1 MNVAGRAP
9 DIHYAKSGGLNIAFS
24 VTGEGPDLVVAPGFI
39 SHLDIMWEEPSV
51 VHFYSR
57 LASFRRV
64 VTFDKRGTGLSD
76 PVMHAP
82 TLEESVDDL
91 GAVMDAA
98 GCERA
103 DLVGVS
109 EGGTMAMM
117 MAAGHPDRVKA
128 LILYGTFSRLLRAT
142 GYPLGVTEAQ
152 LSALIEVS
160 AGDWG
165 DGVGV
170 GAWAPS
176 RRGAGDFRKWW
187 ARLQRV
193 AASPG
198 MVRNIFALYPQLDIR
213 DVLPAIQV
221 PTLVLHRRD
230 DRMVALD
237 LGRYVADHIP
247 GATFVE
253 TDGADHLFFTGDA
266 DTVLDEI
273 EEFLTGVRP
282 LPVVERV
289 LATVLF
295 TDIVD
300 STKRAV
306 ELGDQRW
313 KELLGRHDAL
323 VRRQLERF
331 HGREVNTTGDGF
343 LARFDGPA
351 RAIRCAMAIRDVLR
365 SLGLE
370 VRAGV
375 HTGEVE
381 LSDRDISGIAVHL
394 AARVAAAAGPG
405 EVLVSRIVVDLV
417 AGSGLSFADHG
428 EHALKG
434 VDGLWGLFAV
444 EG

>member
-1 MNVAGRAP
+1 MNVAGRVP

-24 VTGEGPDLVVAPGFI
+24 VIGEGPDLVVAPGFI

-76 PVMHAP
+76 PVMQAP

-91 GAVMDAA
+91 RAVMDAA

-109 EGGTMAMM
+109 EGGTMAMLM
-117 MAAGHPDRVKA
+117 TASHPDRVNA
-128 LILYGTFSRLLRAT
+128 LVLYGTFSRLLRAPD
-142 GYPLGVTEAQ
+142 YPLGVTEEQ
-152 LSALIEVS
+152 LSELVEVS
-160 AGDWG
+160 SKGWG
-165 DGVGV
+165 EGVGL

-176 RRGAGDFRKWW
+176 RRGDADFRRWW

-221 PTLVLHRRD
+221 PTLVLHRRT
-230 DRMVALD
+230 DRMVWLEM
-237 LGRYVADHIP
+237 GRYLADRIHW
-247 GATFVE
+247 AKFVE
-253 TDGADHLFFTGDA
+253 VDGDDHLFFTGDA
-266 DTVLDEI
+266 DTVIDEI

-282 LPVVERV
+282 LPAVERV

-306 ELGDQRW
+306 ELGDERW
-313 KELLGRHDAL
+313 KELLGRHDAQ
-323 VRRQLERF
+323 VRRQLARF

-365 SLGLE
+365 SLDLE

-381 LSDRDISGIAVHL
+381 LRDDDISGI
-394 AARVAAAAGPG
+394 AARVAAAAAAG

-417 AGSGLSFADHG
+417 AGSGLSFATRG
-428 EHALKG
+428 EHSLKG
-434 VDGLWGLFAV
+434 VAGEWGLFAV

>member
-1 MNVAGRAP
+1 
-9 DIHYAKSGGLNIAFS
+9 
-24 VTGEGPDLVVAPGFI
+24 
-39 SHLDIMWEEPSV
+39 
-51 VHFYSR
+51 
-57 LASFRRV
+57 
-64 VTFDKRGTGLSD
+64 
-76 PVMHAP
+76 
-82 TLEESVDDL
+82 
-91 GAVMDAA
+91 
-98 GCERA
+98 
-103 DLVGVS
+103 
-109 EGGTMAMM
+109 MAMLM
-117 MAAGHPDRVKA
+117 TASHPDRVNA
-128 LILYGTFSRLLRAT
+128 LVLYGTFSRLLRAPD
-142 GYPLGVTEAQ
+142 YPLGVTEEQ
-152 LSALIEVS
+152 LSELVEVS
-160 AGDWG
+160 ARGWG
-165 DGVGV
+165 EGVGL

-176 RRGAGDFRKWW
+176 RRGDADFRRWW

-221 PTLVLHRRD
+221 PTLVLHRRT
-230 DRMVALD
+230 DRMVWLEM
-237 LGRYVADHIP
+237 GRYLADRIH
-247 GATFVE
+247 GAKFVE
-253 TDGADHLFFTGDA
+253 VDGDDHLFFTGDA

-282 LPVVERV
+282 LPAVERV

-306 ELGDQRW
+306 ELGDERW
-313 KELLGRHDAL
+313 KELLGRHDAQ
-323 VRRQLERF
+323 VRRQLARF

-365 SLGLE
+365 SLDLE

-381 LSDRDISGIAVHL
+381 LRDDDISGIAVHT
-394 AARVAAAAGPG
+394 AARVAAAAAAG

-417 AGSGLSFADHG
+417 AGSGLSFATRG
-428 EHALKG
+428 EHSLKG
-434 VDGLWGLFAV
+434 VTGEWGLFAV

>member
-1 MNVAGRAP
+1 
-9 DIHYAKSGGLNIAFS
+9 
-24 VTGEGPDLVVAPGFI
+24 
-39 SHLDIMWEEPSV
+39 
-51 VHFYSR
+51 
-57 LASFRRV
+57 
-64 VTFDKRGTGLSD
+64 
-76 PVMHAP
+76 
-82 TLEESVDDL
+82 
-91 GAVMDAA
+91 
-98 GCERA
+98 
-103 DLVGVS
+103 
-109 EGGTMAMM
+109 MAMLM
-117 MAAGHPDRVKA
+117 TAGHPDRVKA
-128 LILYGTFSRLLRAT
+128 LVLYGTFSRLLQAPD
-142 GYPLGVTEAQ
+142 YPLGVTKEQ

-160 AGDWG
+160 AKGWG
-165 DGVGV
+165 EGVGL

-176 RRGAGDFRKWW
+176 EQGDADLRRWW

-221 PTLVLHRRD
+221 PTLVVHRRHD
-230 DRMVALD
+230 KMVRLEM
-237 LGRYVADHIP
+237 GRYLADRIA
-247 GATFVE
+247 GAKFVE
-253 TDGADHLFFTGDA
+253 LDGTDHLFFTGDA
-266 DTVLDEI
+266 DTMLDEI

-282 LPVVERV
+282 VPAVERV

-306 ELGDQRW
+306 ELGDGRW
-313 KELLGRHDAL
+313 KELLGMHDAQ

-331 HGREVNTTGDGF
+331 RGHEVNTTGDGF

-370 VRAGV
+370 VRAGI

-381 LSDRDISGIAVHL
+381 LRDDDISGIAVHI
-394 AARVAAAAGPG
+394 AARVAAAAAAG

-417 AGSGLSFADHG
+417 AGSGLSFAARG
-428 EHALKG
+428 EHSLKG
-434 VDGLWGLFAV
+434 VAGEWGLFAV

>member
-1 MNVAGRAP
+1 M
-9 DIHYAKSGGLNIAFS
+9 
-24 VTGEGPDLVVAPGFI
+24 TGEGPDLVVAPGFI
-39 SHLDIMWEEPSV
+39 SHLDIMWQEPSV

-57 LASFRRV
+57 LATFRRV
-64 VTFDKRGTGLSD
+64 ITFDKRGTGLSD
-76 PVMHAP
+76 PEMHAP
-82 TLEESVDDL
+82 TLEESIDDL

-103 DLVGVS
+103 DLLGIS
-109 EGGTMAMM
+109 EGGTMAILMT
-117 MAAGHPDRVKA
+117 ASHPDRVNA
-128 LILYGTFSRLLRAT
+128 LVLYGTFSRLLRAPD
-142 GYPLGVTEAQ
+142 YPLGVTEEQ
-152 LSALIEVS
+152 LSKLVEVS
-160 AGDWG
+160 AKGWG
-165 DGVGV
+165 KGVGL

-176 RRGAGDFRKWW
+176 RRGDADLRRWW
-187 ARLQRV
+187 ALLQRV

-221 PTLVLHRRD
+221 PTLVLHRRAD
-230 DRMVALD
+230 LMVRPEM
-237 LGRYVADHIP
+237 GRYLADRIH
-247 GATFVE
+247 GAKFVE
-253 TDGADHLFFTGDA
+253 LDGADHLFFTGDT
-266 DTVLDEI
+266 DTLLDEI

-282 LPVVERV
+282 QPSVQRV

-306 ELGDQRW
+306 ELGDGRW
-313 KELLGRHDAL
+313 KELLGRHDTQ

-370 VRAGV
+370 VRAGA

-381 LSDRDISGIAVHL
+381 LRGDDISGIAVHI

-405 EVLVSRIVVDLV
+405 EVFVSRIVVDLV
-417 AGSGLSFADHG
+417 AGSGLSFAARG
-428 EHALKG
+428 EYALTG
-434 VDGLWGLFAV
+434 VAGEWGLFAV

>member
-24 VTGEGPDLVVAPGFI
+24 VIGEGSDLVVAPGFI

-51 VHFYSR
+51 AHFYSR

-64 VTFDKRGTGLSD
+64 VIFDKRGTGLSD
-76 PVMHAP
+76 PTTHAP
-82 TLEESVDDL
+82 TLEQSVDDMR
-91 GAVMDAA
+91 AVMDAA
-98 GCERA
+98 GCESA
-103 DLVGVS
+103 DLVGIS
-109 EGGTMAMM
+109 EGGTMAMLM
-117 MAAGHPDRVKA
+117 TASHPERVKA
-128 LILYGTFSRLLRAT
+128 LALYGTFSRLLQAPD
-142 GYPLGVTEAQ
+142 YPLGVTEEQ
-152 LSALIEVS
+152 LSALIELS
-160 AGDWG
+160 AKGWG
-165 DGVGV
+165 EGVGL

-176 RRGAGDFRKWW
+176 RRGDAGLRGWW

-221 PTLVLHRRD
+221 PTLVLHRRG
-230 DRMVALD
+230 DRMVRLEM
-237 LGRYVADHIP
+237 GRYLADRIP
-247 GATFVE
+247 GSKFVE
-253 TDGADHLFFTGDA
+253 LDGTDHLFFTGDA
-266 DTVLDEI
+266 DALLDEV

-282 LPVVERV
+282 VPAVERV

-306 ELGDQRW
+306 ELGDERW
-313 KELLGRHDAL
+313 KELLGRHDAQ

-331 HGREVNTTGDGF
+331 GGREVNTTGDGF

-351 RAIRCAMAIRDVLR
+351 RAIRCAMAIRDILR

-381 LSDRDISGIAVHL
+381 LRDDDISGIAVHI
-394 AARVAAAAGPG
+394 AARVAAAARAG

-417 AGSGLSFADHG
+417 AGSGLSFAARG
-428 EHALKG
+428 EHTLKG
-434 VDGLWGLFAV
+434 VAGEWGLFAV

>member
-9 DIHYAKSGGLNIAFS
+9 DIRYAKSGGINIAFS

-76 PVMHAP
+76 PAMDAP

-91 GAVMDAA
+91 RAVMDAA
-98 GCERA
+98 GCDRA
-103 DLVGVS
+103 DLLGIS
-109 EGGTMAMM
+109 EGGTMAMLM
-117 MAAGHPDRVKA
+117 TASYPDRVNA
-128 LILYGTFSRLLRAT
+128 LVLYGTFSRLLRAPD
-142 GYPLGVTEAQ
+142 YPLGVTEKQ
-152 LSALIEVS
+152 LSTLVEVS
-160 AGDWG
+160 AKGWG
-165 DGVGV
+165 EGVGL

-176 RRGAGDFRKWW
+176 RRGDADLRRWW

-198 MVRNIFALYPQLDIR
+198 MVSNIFALYPQLDIR

-221 PTLVLHRRD
+221 PALVVHRRN
-230 DRMVALD
+230 DRMVRLEM
-237 LGRYVADHIP
+237 GRYIADRIP
-247 GATFVE
+247 GAKFVE
-253 TDGADHLFFTGDA
+253 FDGTDHLFFTGDA

-282 LPVVERV
+282 LPAVERV

-300 STKRAV
+300 STKRAA
-306 ELGDQRW
+306 ELGDERW
-313 KELLGRHDAL
+313 RELLGRHDAQ
-323 VRRQLERF
+323 VRRQLDRF
-331 HGREVNTTGDGF
+331 GGREVNTTGDGF

-381 LSDRDISGIAVHL
+381 LHDDAISGIAVHI
-394 AARVAAAAGPG
+394 AARVAAAAGAG

-417 AGSGLSFADHG
+417 AGSGLSFASRG
-428 EHALKG
+428 EHTLKG
-434 VDGLWGLFAV
+434 VAGEWGLFAV
-444 EG
+444 EV

>member
-9 DIHYAKSGGLNIAFS
+9 DIRYAKSGGINIAFS

-76 PVMHAP
+76 PAMDAP

-91 GAVMDAA
+91 RAVMDAA
-98 GCERA
+98 GCDRA
-103 DLVGVS
+103 DLLGIS
-109 EGGTMAMM
+109 EGGTMAMLM
-117 MAAGHPDRVKA
+117 TASYPDRVNA
-128 LILYGTFSRLLRAT
+128 LVLYGTFSRLLRAPD
-142 GYPLGVTEAQ
+142 YPLGVTEKQ
-152 LSALIEVS
+152 LSTLVEVS
-160 AGDWG
+160 AKGWG
-165 DGVGV
+165 EGVGL

-176 RRGAGDFRKWW
+176 RRGDADLRRWW

-198 MVRNIFALYPQLDIR
+198 MVSNIFALYPQLDIR

-230 DRMVALD
+230 DRMVMLEM
-237 LGRYVADHIP
+237 GRYLADRIA
-247 GATFVE
+247 GAKFVE
-253 TDGADHLFFTGDA
+253 LDGTDHLFFTGDA
-266 DTVLDEI
+266 DSLLDEV

-282 LPVVERV
+282 LPAVERV
-289 LATVLF
+289 LTTVLF

-300 STKRAV
+300 STKRAA
-306 ELGDQRW
+306 ELGDERW
-313 KELLGRHDAL
+313 KELLGRHDAQ

-331 HGREVNTTGDGF
+331 HGHEVNTTGDGF

-381 LSDRDISGIAVHL
+381 LHDDAISGIAVHI
-394 AARVAAAAGPG
+394 AARVAAAAGAG

-417 AGSGLSFADHG
+417 AGSGLSFASRG
-428 EHALKG
+428 EHTLKG
-434 VDGLWGLFAV
+434 VAGEWGLFAV
-444 EG
+444 EV

>member
-1 MNVAGRAP
+1 MNVAGGAP

-24 VTGEGPDLVVAPGFI
+24 VTGQGPDLVVAPGFI
-39 SHLDIMWEEPSV
+39 SHLDIMWQEPSV

-91 GAVMDAA
+91 RAVMDAA

-109 EGGTMAMM
+109 EGGTMAML
-117 MAAGHPDRVKA
+117 MAAGHPDRVNA
-128 LILYGTFSRLLRAT
+128 LILYGTFCRLLRT
-142 GYPLGVTEAQ
+142 PGYPLGVTEAQ
-152 LSALIEVS
+152 LSSLVEVS
-160 AGDWG
+160 SAGWG
-165 DGVGV
+165 EGVGL

-176 RRGAGDFRKWW
+176 RRGDADFRQWW

-253 TDGADHLFFTGDA
+253 AAGSDHLFFTGDA

-273 EEFLTGVRP
+273 EEFLTGIRP

-313 KELLGRHDAL
+313 KELLGRHDAQ
-323 VRRQLERF
+323 VRRQLARF
-331 HGREVNTTGDGF
+331 QGREVNTTGDGF

-351 RAIRCAMAIRDVLR
+351 RAIRCAVAIRDVLR

-381 LSDRDISGIAVHL
+381 LRGDDISGIAVHI
-394 AARVAAAAGPG
+394 AARVAAAAAAG
-405 EVLVSRIVVDLV
+405 EVLASRIVVDLV
-417 AGSGLSFADHG
+417 AGSGLSFAARG
-428 EHALKG
+428 EHILKG
-434 VDGLWGLFAV
+434 VAGEWGLFAV

>member
-1 MNVAGRAP
+1 MNVGARTP
-9 DIHYAKSGGLNIAFS
+9 DVHYAKSGGVNIAFA

-51 VHFYSR
+51 LHFYSR

-76 PVMHAP
+76 PVMQAP

-91 GAVMDAA
+91 RAVMDAA
-98 GCERA
+98 GCDQA

-109 EGGTMAMM
+109 EGGTMAML
-117 MAAGHPDRVKA
+117 MAASHPDRVKA
-128 LILYGTFSRLLRAT
+128 LVLFGTFSRLLEAPD
-142 GYPLGVTEAQ
+142 YPLGVTKEQ
-152 LSALIEVS
+152 LSALVEVS
-160 AGDWG
+160 AKGWG
-165 DGVGV
+165 EGIGL

-176 RRGAGDFRKWW
+176 MRDDADLRRWW

-198 MVRNIFALYPQLDIR
+198 MVRNIFALYPKLDIR
-213 DVLPAIQV
+213 DVLPAIKV

-230 DRMVALD
+230 DRMVRLEM
-237 LGRYVADHIP
+237 GRYLAGRIP
-247 GATFVE
+247 EAKFVE
-253 TDGADHLFFTGDA
+253 LDGADHLFFVGDA
-266 DTVLDEI
+266 DMLLDEV

-282 LPVVERV
+282 VPAVERV

-306 ELGDQRW
+306 ELGDERW
-313 KELLGRHDAL
+313 KELLAKHDNQ

-331 HGREVNTTGDGF
+331 HGHEVNTTGDGF
-343 LARFDGPA
+343 LVRFDGPA
-351 RAIRCAMAIRDVLR
+351 RAIRCAMAIREVLR

-381 LSDRDISGIAVHL
+381 LRDHDISGIAVHI
-394 AARVAAAAGPG
+394 AARVAAAAGAG
-405 EVLVSRIVVDLV
+405 EVFVSRIVVDLV
-417 AGSGLSFADHG
+417 AGSGLSFAARG
-428 EHALKG
+428 EQALKG
-434 VDGLWGLFAV
+434 VAGEWGLFAV

>member
-1 MNVAGRAP
+1 MNVGGRAP
-9 DIHYAKSGGLNIAFS
+9 DIHYAESGGLNIAFTA
-24 VTGEGPDLVVAPGFI
+24 TGAGPDLVVAPGFI

-51 VHFYSR
+51 VHFFSR

-64 VTFDKRGTGLSD
+64 VTFDKRGAGLSD

-91 GAVMDAA
+91 RAVMDAA

-103 DLVGVS
+103 DIVGIS
-109 EGGTMAMM
+109 EGGTMATLMT
-117 MAAGHPDRVKA
+117 ASHPERVNA
-128 LILYGTFSRLLRAT
+128 LVLYGAFSRLLRAPD
-142 GYPLGVTEAQ
+142 YPLGVTEKE

-160 AGDWG
+160 AKGWG
-165 DGVGV
+165 EGVGL

-176 RRGAGDFRKWW
+176 RRDDADLRRWW

-198 MVRNIFALYPQLDIR
+198 MVRNIFALYPQVDIR

-221 PTLVLHRRD
+221 PTLVVHRRN
-230 DRMVALD
+230 DRMVTLD
-237 LGRYVADHIP
+237 MGRYLADRIQGAKFVA
-247 GATFVE
+247 V
-253 TDGADHLFFTGDA
+253 DGTDHLFFTGDA
-266 DTVLDEI
+266 DAVLDEI

-282 LPVVERV
+282 LPAVERV

-306 ELGDQRW
+306 ELGDERW
-313 KELLGRHDAL
+313 KELLGRHDAQ
-323 VRRQLERF
+323 VRRQLARF
-331 HGREVNTTGDGF
+331 HGREINTTGDGF

-351 RAIRCAMAIRDVLR
+351 RAIRCAMAIRDGLR

-381 LSDRDISGIAVHL
+381 LRDNDISGIAVHI
-394 AARVAAAAGPG
+394 AARVAAAAGAG

-417 AGSGLSFADHG
+417 AGSGLSFAARG
-428 EHALKG
+428 EHTLKG
-434 VDGLWGLFAV
+434 LSGELGLFAV

>member
-1 MNVAGRAP
+1 MNVGGRAP

-64 VTFDKRGTGLSD
+64 VAFDKRGTGLSD

-91 GAVMDAA
+91 RAVMDAA
-98 GCERA
+98 GCKRA
-103 DLVGVS
+103 DILGIS
-109 EGGTMAMM
+109 EGGAMAMLM
-117 MAAGHPDRVKA
+117 TASHPDRVNA
-128 LILYGTFSRLLRAT
+128 LVLYGTFSRLLRAPD
-142 GYPLGVTEAQ
+142 YPLGVTEEQLFELVA
-152 LSALIEVS
+152 LSAE
-160 AGDWG
+160 GWG
-165 DGVGV
+165 EGVGL
-170 GAWAPS
+170 GGWAPS
-176 RRGAGDFRKWW
+176 RRDDADLRRWW

-213 DVLPAIQV
+213 DVLPVIQA
-221 PTLVLHRRD
+221 PTLVLHRRE
-230 DRMVALD
+230 DRMVRLEM
-237 LGRYVADHIP
+237 GRYLADRIV
-247 GATFVE
+247 GAKFVE
-253 TDGADHLFFTGDA
+253 LDGADHLFFTGDA

-282 LPVVERV
+282 TPAAERL

-306 ELGDQRW
+306 ELGDERW
-313 KELLGRHDAL
+313 KELLGRHDAQ

-331 HGREVNTTGDGF
+331 GGREVNTTGDGF

-370 VRAGV
+370 MRAGV

-381 LSDRDISGIAVHL
+381 LRDDDISGIAVHI
-394 AARVAAAAGPG
+394 AARVAAAAGAG

-417 AGSGLSFADHG
+417 AGSGLCFASRG
-428 EHALKG
+428 EHPLKG
-434 VDGLWGLFAV
+434 VAGEWGLFAV
-444 EG
+444 ED

>member
-1 MNVAGRAP
+1 MNVAGGAP

-24 VTGEGPDLVVAPGFI
+24 VTGAGPDLVVAPGFI
-39 SHLDIMWEEPSV
+39 SHLDIMWEQPSV

-91 GAVMDAA
+91 RAVMDAA

-103 DLVGVS
+103 DIVGVS
-109 EGGTMAMM
+109 EGGTMAML
-117 MAAGHPDRVKA
+117 MAAGHPDRVNA
-128 LILYGTFSRLLRAT
+128 LILYGTFSRLLRAPD
-142 GYPLGVTEAQ
+142 YPLGVSEEE
-152 LSALIEVS
+152 LSTLVEVS
-160 AGDWG
+160 AEGWG
-165 DGVGV
+165 EGVGL

-176 RRGAGDFRKWW
+176 RQGDADMRRWW

-198 MVRNIFALYPQLDIR
+198 MVRNIFALYPKLDIR

-221 PTLVLHRRD
+221 PTLVVHRRN
-230 DRMVALD
+230 DRMVRLEM
-237 LGRYVADHIP
+237 GRYLADHIR
-247 GATFVE
+247 GAKFVDV
-253 TDGADHLFFTGDA
+253 DGADHLFFTGDA

-282 LPVVERV
+282 QPAVERV
-289 LATVLF
+289 LATMLF

-306 ELGDQRW
+306 ELGDERW
-313 KELLGRHDAL
+313 KELLGRHDAQ

-331 HGREVNTTGDGF
+331 GGREVNTTGDGF

-351 RAIRCAMAIRDVLR
+351 RAIRCAAAIRDVLR

-381 LSDRDISGIAVHL
+381 LRDDDISGIAVHI
-394 AARVAAAAGPG
+394 AARVAAAAAPG

-417 AGSGLSFADHG
+417 AGSGLSFAARG
-428 EHALKG
+428 EHSLKG
-434 VDGLWGLFAV
+434 AAGEFGLFAV
-444 EG
+444 ES

>member
-1 MNVAGRAP
+1 MNVAGGAP
-9 DIHYAKSGGLNIAFS
+9 DIHYAQSGGLNIAFS

-109 EGGTMAMM
+109 EGGTMAML

-128 LILYGTFSRLLRAT
+128 LILYGTFSRLLQAP

-152 LSALIEVS
+152 LSALVEVS
-160 AGDWG
+160 AGGWG
-165 DGVGV
+165 EGVGL

-176 RRGAGDFRKWW
+176 RRSDADFRQWW

-230 DRMVALD
+230 DRMVAPD
-237 LGRYVADHIP
+237 MGRYVADHIP

-253 TDGADHLFFTGDA
+253 VDGADHLFFTGDA

-273 EEFLTGVRP
+273 EEFLTGIRP

-323 VRRQLERF
+323 VRRQLARF
-331 HGREVNTTGDGF
+331 QGREVNTTGDGF

-351 RAIRCAMAIRDVLR
+351 RAIRCAVAIRDVLR

-381 LSDRDISGIAVHL
+381 LRGDDISGIAVHI
-394 AARVAAAAGPG
+394 AARVAGAAAAG
-405 EVLVSRIVVDLV
+405 EVLASRIVVDLV
-417 AGSGLSFADHG
+417 AGSGLSFAARG
-428 EHALKG
+428 EHNLKG
-434 VDGLWGLFAV
+434 VAGEWGLFAV

>member
-1 MNVAGRAP
+1 MNVAGRVP
-9 DIHYAKSGGLNIAFS
+9 DIHYAKSGGLNIAYS
-24 VTGEGPDLVVAPGFI
+24 VIGEGPDLVVAPGFI

-76 PVMHAP
+76 PVTHAP
-82 TLEESVDDL
+82 TMEESVEDL
-91 GAVMDAA
+91 AAIMDAA

-109 EGGTMAMM
+109 EGGTMAML
-117 MAAGHPDRVKA
+117 MAAGHPDRVNA
-128 LILYGTFSRLLRAT
+128 LVLYGTFSRLLQAT
-142 GYPLGVTEAQ
+142 DYPLGVTEEQ
-152 LSALIEVS
+152 LSELVEVS
-160 AGDWG
+160 TKGWG
-165 DGVGV
+165 EGVGV

-176 RRGAGDFRKWW
+176 RKGDADFRRWW

-213 DVLPAIQV
+213 DVLPAIRV
-221 PTLVLHRRD
+221 PTLVLHRRN
-230 DRMVALD
+230 DRMVRPEMGGYL
-237 LGRYVADHIP
+237 ADHIP
-247 GATFVE
+247 GAKFVDV
-253 TDGADHLFFTGDA
+253 DGADHLFFTGDA

-282 LPVVERV
+282 LRAVERV

-306 ELGDQRW
+306 ELGDRRW
-313 KELLGRHDAL
+313 KELLGRHDAQ
-323 VRRQLERF
+323 VRRQLDRF
-331 HGREVNTTGDGF
+331 HGHEVNTTGDGF
-343 LARFDGPA
+343 IARFDGPA

-381 LSDRDISGIAVHL
+381 LRDDDISGIAVHI
-394 AARVAAAAGPG
+394 AARVAAAAGAG

-417 AGSGLSFADHG
+417 AGSGLGFAARG

-434 VDGLWGLFAV
+434 VEGEWGLFGV